1 MKVTSLRKN
10 FYSRKWIDDFKI
22 QVTPEDLGMGFIVSF
37 IIDWGNERLTMRGE
51 FKRKHLINGLKSL
64 LNMYHYT

>member
-37 IIDWGNERLTMRGE
+37 IIDW
-51 FKRKHLINGLKSL
+51 
-64 LNMYHYT
+64 